1 MRPMLT
7 IKCRTLIIVI
17 SVSSILTACVMPEA
31 IPTASAP
38 RIGSDPVSNA
48 TECESTFSYPNDS
61 NGKPYVFCWQPYG
74 SACATFVSGIRV
86 ALVQDSQARPP
97 IVWPKYWKVDFD
109 YYNTTAG
116 EAPNVHPFVDFT
128 PADANQIPD
137 PQYQISI
144 DLTEE
149 RSACTYGRHVHH
161 TEIGPLPNNF
171 VDIKFT
177 PFMSYPREENPGGVF
192 FC

>member
-97 IVWPKYWKVDFD
+97 IVGQSIGKS
-109 YYNTTAG
+109 
-116 EAPNVHPFVDFT
+116 
-128 PADANQIPD
+128 
-137 PQYQISI
+137 ISI
-144 DLTEE
+144 ITIQRPVKHQTCTHLSTLHRPMRTKYLTLNI
-149 RSACTYGRHVHH
+149 RFLL
-161 TEIGPLPNNF
+161 I
-171 VDIKFT
+171 
-177 PFMSYPREENPGGVF
+177 
-192 FC
+192 